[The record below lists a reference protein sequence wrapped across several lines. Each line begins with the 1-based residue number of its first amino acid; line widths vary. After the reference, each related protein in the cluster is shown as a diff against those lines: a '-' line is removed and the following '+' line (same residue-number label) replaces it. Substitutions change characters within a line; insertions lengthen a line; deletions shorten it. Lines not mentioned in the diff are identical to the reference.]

1 MEKAL
6 DETLEESPELLQQVD
21 GINDSDVERPG
32 KVETVLGVP
41 QQEVKGGGGWEVVH
55 SQRKTRDMKA
65 AAGGKGG
72 RTGSL
77 ERLFPTLLLTR
88 AVAEVEKMI
97 EEDGVKKIMR
107 LEEITLQN
115 RRRWEAKA
123 SEVEKKA
130 RDERE
135 KKEAE
140 ARRWRSYGF

>member
-88 AVAEVEKMI
+88 AVAEVEKII
-97 EEDGVKKIMR
+97 EEKGVKDVLE
-107 LEEITLQN
+107 LEEIMLQHS
-115 RRRWEAKA
+115 RIRL
-123 SEVEKKA
+123 
-130 RDERE
+130 ER
-135 KKEAE
+135 E
-140 ARRWRSYGF
+140 ARRTS